1 MAVLTNLPI
10 EILNNI
16 CTSLC
21 CHCRQNKVKL
31 DKPSAPDISNEDYS
45 ERLGLRNL
53 CLTSRSLRY
62 IAQPILYHVFLHHCN
77 MNWKKKE
84 THLIPRLFRLLRTIN
99 ENPHLSFCI
108 KSIDIKAY
116 EEKCDCCSPTADC
129 ATDEETVQ
137 VMRLS
142 ERTGLYVDLLD
153 VDYDTLPEIL
163 TQFLLIMTPNLQKLS
178 LCVPRWWYFQPLETW
193 IHGHNESMTL
203 LGQVRH
209 MELEIERHAN
219 DMCFDEHDEDTC
231 FHPTPPSPVER
242 LLIDNAS
249 NIEVLSC
256 TAGGL
261 ESLPKLPSLRRLHLH
276 MKGSWEGMLPQLMDR
291 LPHLTHF
298 SYFTRNLHSPT
309 PREIQDSLHNHHETL
324 QHLTVVSQFWE
335 SISGN
340 DLRMDPSRPY
350 PMSSLA
356 DFKALETI
364 NLDGYMIWP
373 HRNDGSTIQDVES
386 DLQRLPKFLPQCI
399 QQLHIDMDGWLNY
412 GEENLRSLAKAVAN
426 GKFPYLQTVIWGM
439 IHDRRHLRRETCNKA
454 WEIGEDWREII
465 AQEVESRMRRG
476 YHEAFPDWRAEL
488 LESAAKEAC

>member
-10 EILNNI
+10 EILNKI

-21 CHCRQNKVKL
+21 CHCRQNKVQL
-31 DKPSAPDISNEDYS
+31 DKSSAPDISNEDYS

-62 IAQPILYHVFLHHCN
+62 VAQPILYHVFLHHCN
-77 MNWKKKE
+77 MNWTKRE
-84 THLIPRLFRLLRTIN
+84 THLIPRLFRLLRTNN
-99 ENPHLSFCI
+99 ENPQLSFCI
-108 KSIDIKAY
+108 KSVDIKAY

-137 VMRLS
+137 VMRFS

-163 TQFLLIMTPNLQKLS
+163 TQFLLTVTPNLQKLS
-178 LCVPRWWYFQPLETW
+178 LCVPRWWYFQPPETW
-193 IHGHNESMTL
+193 IHGHNESMTFL
-203 LGQVRH
+203 SQVRH
-209 MELEIERHAN
+209 MDLEIERHAN

-231 FHPTPPSPVER
+231 FHPTAPSPVER

-249 NIEVLSC
+249 N
-256 TAGGL
+256 L
-261 ESLPKLPSLRRLHLH
+261 E
-276 MKGSWEGMLPQLMDR
+276 
-291 LPHLTHF
+291 
-298 SYFTRNLHSPT
+298 
-309 PREIQDSLHNHHETL
+309 
-324 QHLTVVSQFWE
+324 
-335 SISGN
+335 ISGRVFQGD

-350 PMSSLA
+350 PMTSLA
-356 DFKALETI
+356 DFTALETI
-364 NLDGYMIWP
+364 NLEGYMIWP

-386 DLQRLPKFLPQCI
+386 DLQRLPKFLPQCV

-412 GEENLRSLAKAVAN
+412 GDENLRSLAKAVAN

-439 IHDRRHLRRETCNKA
+439 IHDRRLLRRETCNRA
-454 WEIGEDWREII
+454 WEMGEEWREKT
-465 AQEVESRMRRG
+465 AQQVESRMRRG